1 MDYYNEKRDF
11 IRMRVETAVTFEYE
25 GETFDAVCIDLSSTG
40 MQIETDAALSLS
52 QGQSMRVLIPS
63 AHAEL
68 TGLQA
73 NTQIQRLEK
82 LDNGRLSVGLSIIS
96 MQ

>member
-73 NTQIQRLEK
+73 DTQIQRLEK
-82 LDNGRLSVGLSIIS
+82 LDNGRLSIGLSIIS

>member
-11 IRMRVETAVTFEYE
+11 IRMRIETAVTFEYA
-25 GETFDAVCIDLSSTG
+25 GKTFDAVCIDLSSTG
-40 MQIETDAALSLS
+40 MQIETDASLSLS
-52 QGQSMRVLIPS
+52 QGQSIRVLIPS
-63 AHAEL
+63 SHTEL

-73 NTQIQRLEK
+73 DTHIQRIEK
-82 LDNGRLSVGLSIIS
+82 IDNGRLSIGLAIIS

>member
-1 MDYYNEKRDF
+1 MNYYNEKRDF
-11 IRMRVETAVTFEYE
+11 IRMRVETAITFEYE

-40 MQIETDAALSLS
+40 MQIETDASLPLS
-52 QGQSMRVLIPS
+52 QGQSIRVLILSSHP
-63 AHAEL
+63 EL

-73 NTQIQRLEK
+73 DTEIQRLEK
-82 LDNGRLSVGLSIIS
+82 LDNGRISIGLAIIS

>member
-11 IRMRVETAVTFEYE
+11 IRMRVETAVTFEFE

-40 MQIETDAALSLS
+40 MQLETDAALSLS

-73 NTQIQRLEK
+73 DTQIQRLEK
-82 LDNGRLSVGLSIIS
+82 LDDGRLSIGLSIIS

>member
-1 MDYYNEKRDF
+1 MSYYNEKRDF
-11 IRMRVETAVTFEYE
+11 IRMRVETAVTFECE
-25 GETFDAVCIDLSSTG
+25 GQTFDGICIDLSSTG
-40 MQIETDAALSLS
+40 MQIEADGSLSLTH
-52 QGQSMRVLIPS
+52 GQAIRVHIPS
-63 AHAEL
+63 SHPEL

-82 LDNGRLSVGLSIIS
+82 LDNGRLSIGLAIIS

>member
-11 IRMRVETAVTFEYE
+11 IRMRVETPVTFEYE
-25 GETFDAVCIDLSSTG
+25 GKTFDAVCIDLSSTG
-40 MQIETDAALSLS
+40 MQIETDASLSLS
-52 QGQSMRVLIPS
+52 QGQSIRVLIPS

-73 NTQIQRLEK
+73 ETQIQRLET
-82 LDNGRLSVGLSIIS
+82 LDNGHLSIGLAIVS